1 MFSKNER
8 TKGSAEAAANRSVP
22 SIISNNLNVVGN
34 LKTEGEIQVDGTVEG
49 NVTGRSLVI
58 GERARVVGEIVADD
72 VVVRGNTEGRIRAR
86 RVQLTKTAKVNG
98 DIFHESL
105 SIEAGAYVE
114 GQLKRLEKAG
124 GGEPKINLVR
134 DKSADESV
142 LTLLAKDASA
152 E

>member
-22 SIISNNLNVVGN
+22 SIISNNLNVIGN

-86 RVQLTKTAKVNG
+86 RVQLTKTAKVIG
-98 DIFHESL
+98 DILHESL
-105 SIEAGAYVE
+105 SIESGAYVE

-124 GGEPKINLVR
+124 GGEPKINLVS
-134 DKSADESV
+134 DKSADESA
-142 LTLLAKDASA
+142 LAPLAKDAAA

>member
-8 TKGSAEAAANRSVP
+8 TNGSAKTAANRSVP
-22 SIISNNLNVVGN
+22 SILSSNLNVVGN

-49 NVTGRSLVI
+49 NVTGRALVI

-72 VVVRGNTEGRIRAR
+72 VVVHGTAEGCIRAR
-86 RVQLTKTAKVNG
+86 RVQLTKTAKVSG
-98 DIFHESL
+98 DIYHESL
-105 SIEAGAYVE
+105 AIEAGAYVE
-114 GQLKRLEKAG
+114 GQLKRLEKA

-142 LTLLAKDASA
+142 LTPLAKDASA

>member
-8 TKGSAEAAANRSVP
+8 TKGGGDAAANRSVP
-22 SIISNNLNVVGN
+22 SIISTNLNVIGN

-49 NVTGRSLVI
+49 DVTGRKLVI

-72 VVVRGNTEGRIRAR
+72 VVVHGNTEGRIRAR
-86 RVQLTKTAKVNG
+86 RVQLAKTSKVIG
-98 DIFHESL
+98 DILHESL
-105 SIEAGAYVE
+105 SIESGAYVE
-114 GQLKRLEKAG
+114 GQLKRLEKTG

-134 DKSADESV
+134 DKTAEENV
-142 LTLLAKDASA
+142 LAPLAKDAAA

>member
-8 TKGSAEAAANRSVP
+8 KNGGGEAATNRSIP
-22 SIISNNLNVVGN
+22 SIISNNLNVIGN

-49 NVTGRSLVI
+49 DVTGRKLVI

-72 VVVRGNTEGRIRAR
+72 VMVHGNTEGRIRAR
-86 RVQLTKTAKVNG
+86 SVRLTKTAKVIG
-98 DIFHESL
+98 DILHESL
-105 SIEAGAYVE
+105 SIESGAYVE
-114 GQLKRLEKAG
+114 GQLKRLEKT

-134 DKSADESV
+134 DKSAEESV
-142 LTLLAKDASA
+142 LAPLAKDAAA

>member
-1 MFSKNER
+1 MFSKTER
-8 TKGSAEAAANRSVP
+8 AKGGEASANRAVP
-22 SIISNNLNVVGN
+22 SIISSNLNVVGN

-49 NVTGRSLVI
+49 NVTGRALVI

-72 VVVRGNTEGRIRAR
+72 VVVHGNTEGRIRAR
-86 RVQLTKTAKVNG
+86 RVQLTKTAKVIG
-98 DIFHESL
+98 DILHESL

-114 GQLKRLEKAG
+114 GHLKRLEKAG

-134 DKSADESV
+134 DKSAEESS
-142 LTLLAKDASA
+142 LRPLAKDATA